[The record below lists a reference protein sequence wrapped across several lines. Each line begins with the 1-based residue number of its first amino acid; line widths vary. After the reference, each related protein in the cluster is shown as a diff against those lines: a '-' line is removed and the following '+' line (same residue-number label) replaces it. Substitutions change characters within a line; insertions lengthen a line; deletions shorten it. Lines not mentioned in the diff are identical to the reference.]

1 MMMMI
6 PSKLPC
12 STILKK
18 MMLLA
23 GGHNKPK
30 NTHFYRYLCHLRHLL
45 RAQIS
50 NSHGPF
56 LTINTHTHT
65 HTLSLSLS
73 SVCLWK
79 ASFHQCRA
87 WICESRA
94 YVEEGAADRWRI
106 MNSELLRRTE
116 ANDVNCPSLVRDA
129 RKTGHVCCSSE
140 SCLFVSL
147 LACPHLHLLVPSNVQ
162 RQDRQLFFSLPLLR
176 EFLLWNSIFFFI
188 FTLSL
193 QFLDDKFSYDL
204 C

>member
-1 MMMMI
+1 MMMI

-30 NTHFYRYLCHLRHLL
+30 NTHFYRYLCHLL

-56 LTINTHTHT
+56 LTTNTHTRARTHT
-65 HTLSLSLS
+65 HTLSLCLCVSCMSLE
-73 SVCLWK
+73 SVV
-79 ASFHQCRA
+79 
-87 WICESRA
+87 SRMQSLDMQISC
-94 YVEEGAADRWRI
+94 VRRRGAADRWRI
-106 MNSELLRRTE
+106 MNSELQRRTE

-129 RKTGHVCCSSE
+129 RKTGHVCCSSQAY
-140 SCLFVSL
+140 LLVSL
-147 LACPHLHLLVPSNVQ
+147 LACHHLHLLVPWNVQ

-176 EFLLWNSIFFFI
+176 EFLL
-188 FTLSL
+188 
-193 QFLDDKFSYDL
+193 
-204 C
+204 